1 MSCHYVNAMASTE
14 GESKHV
20 DSREYA
26 VSLDAQD
33 PLRHL
38 REEFLI
44 PSKEQMNSESL
55 PEAGKTSIVDIKSL
69 LLNENRVS

>member
-1 MSCHYVNAMASTE
+1 MNAMASTE

-38 REEFLI
+38 RREFLI
-44 PSKEQMNSESL
+44 PSKEQLKSESL
-55 PEAGKTSIVDIKSL
+55 PEAGKTSTVDIESL
-69 LLNENRVS
+69 LLNEIRVS

>member
-1 MSCHYVNAMASTE
+1 MASTE

-38 REEFLI
+38 RKEFLI
-44 PSKEQMNSESL
+44 PSKEQLKSESL
-55 PEAGKTSIVDIKSL
+55 PEAGKPSIVDVESL
-69 LLNENRVS
+69 LLNENRVSWLDIT

>member
-1 MSCHYVNAMASTE
+1 MGSLDGQSQ
-14 GESKHV
+14 HV

-38 REEFLI
+38 RDEFLI
-44 PSKEQMNSESL
+44 PSKEQLKSKSL
-55 PEAGKTSIVDIKSL
+55 PEAGKGSTVDIKPL

>member
-1 MSCHYVNAMASTE
+1 MASTE
-14 GESKHV
+14 GESQHV

-38 REEFLI
+38 RREFLI
-44 PSKEQMNSESL
+44 PSKEQLKSKSL
-55 PEAGKTSIVDIKSL
+55 PEAGKTSIVAFESL

>member
-1 MSCHYVNAMASTE
+1 MASTE

-38 REEFLI
+38 RREFLI
-44 PSKEQMNSESL
+44 PSKEQLKSESL
-55 PEAGKTSIVDIKSL
+55 PEAGKPSIVDVESL
-69 LLNENRVS
+69 LLNENRVSWLDIT